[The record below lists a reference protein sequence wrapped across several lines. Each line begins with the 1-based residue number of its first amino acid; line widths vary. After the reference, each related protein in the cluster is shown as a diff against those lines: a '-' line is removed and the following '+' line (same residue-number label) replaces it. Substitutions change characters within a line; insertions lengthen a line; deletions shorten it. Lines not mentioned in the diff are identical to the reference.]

1 MNEPIIKIFEYNK
14 IDCSKAYVHLQTFFE
29 ASLFQQS
36 HQLCITSKNGQDLFD
51 GIGSLYDS
59 HNKKFIAHTSLFNQL
74 NTPFKGTEIETIYES
89 VKEIAQ
95 SSYGVKIG
103 RVRLMRLR
111 PKSCYSYHIDP
122 EEFRFH
128 IPLKTNKNC
137 FFVINDVI
145 ARMTEE
151 TSLYILKTNEVH
163 TAVNASFNN
172 RDHLVFDTY
181 K

>member
-1 MNEPIIKIFEYNK
+1 MNEPIIKIFENNEINYSQVYMNLEK
-14 IDCSKAYVHLQTFFE
+14 YFE
-29 ASLFQQS
+29 ISLFQQS

-59 HNKKFIAHTSLFNQL
+59 HSKKFIAHTSLFNQL
-74 NTPFKGTEIETIYES
+74 NTPFKGTEMETIYES
-89 VKEIAQ
+89 VKEIAERN
-95 SSYGVKIG
+95 YGVKIG

-137 FFVINDVI
+137 FFVVDDIV
-145 ARMTEE
+145 ARMTDEN
-151 TSLYILKTNEVH
+151 SLYILKTSEVH
-163 TAVNASFNN
+163 TAVNASFTN